1 VSADAELDGPHW
13 RFALEFYAKPG
24 VGEAC
29 LRLQDAC
36 GVDVNVLLVAIYAAA
51 RLGRTIG
58 PAEIASL
65 DAAAAPWRTRAVLPL
80 RRLRR
85 DLKGGVEETEA
96 AEAEALREGVKA
108 LELKAEQ
115 IEQAILA
122 RRLTT
127 LRPRGP
133 AQDGDAAVDA
143 AVGFYAGGT
152 VSADVAE
159 AVLAIKL
166 AAAGGAP

>member
-1 VSADAELDGPHW
+1 MSADAGLDGPHW

-24 VGEAC
+24 VGEVC

-36 GVDVNVLLVAIYAAA
+36 GVDVNVLLVAIYAAT
-51 RLGRTIG
+51 RLDRAIG
-58 PAEIASL
+58 PDEIAAL

-80 RRLRR
+80 RQVRR

-96 AEAEALREGVKA
+96 ADAEALREGVKA

-127 LRPRGP
+127 LRPGP

-143 AVGFYAGGT
+143 TVGFYAGGT
-152 VSADVAE
+152 VSADIAK
-159 AVLAIKL
+159 AVLAIKA
-166 AAAGGAP
+166 AAAGRTA